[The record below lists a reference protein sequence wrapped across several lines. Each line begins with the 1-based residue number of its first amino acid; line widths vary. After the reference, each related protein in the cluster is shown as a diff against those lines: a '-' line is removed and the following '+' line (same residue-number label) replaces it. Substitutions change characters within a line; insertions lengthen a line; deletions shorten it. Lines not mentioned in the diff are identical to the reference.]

1 MKNTQDLITLIFLHK
16 KDKLSLTDALSS
28 LCEKLSSHDHDP
40 ASRKTRAR
48 MSIIA
53 ALGHGYLKKEG
64 NELRCTRDPR
74 EIEA

>member
-16 KDKLSLTDALSS
+16 EDKRSLTDALSS
-28 LCEKLSSHDHDP
+28 LCEKLSSHDP
-40 ASRKTRAR
+40 ASQKTRAR

-53 ALGHGYLKKEG
+53 ALGHGYLEKED
-64 NELRCTRDPR
+64 NEPRCTRDPR